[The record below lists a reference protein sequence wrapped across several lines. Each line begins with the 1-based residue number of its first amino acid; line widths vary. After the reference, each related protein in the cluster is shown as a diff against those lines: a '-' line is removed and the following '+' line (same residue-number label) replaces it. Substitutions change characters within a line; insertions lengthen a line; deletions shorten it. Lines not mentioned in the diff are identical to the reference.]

1 MTGSNPFSIESSQ
14 KFQRSFKALAKKR
27 GKDFLDLITKI
38 LEDLAENHYPQD
50 SQQQRLP
57 KKALL
62 PEGWTFHK
70 LAVRFASGASGQIRL
85 MYLVD
90 PVACK
95 IRLVW
100 IYSHEEF
107 EKRPPDKDI
116 TSVLK
121 DVLLDC

>member
-14 KFQRSFKALAKKR
+14 KFKSSFKALAKKR
-27 GKDFLDLITKI
+27 GKGFLDLIAEI
-38 LEDLAENHYPQD
+38 LEDLAKNQYPKD
-50 SQQQRLP
+50 SRQEPLP
-57 KKALL
+57 KKARL

-85 MYLVD
+85 MYVVD

-116 TSVLK
+116 TSALE
-121 DVLLDC
+121 DF